1 MLFWEQHFSHE
12 RARVKRN
19 TVAPPKS
26 ILLDLKFYHYRQNQ
40 MKTLTMIGI
49 ALTVKNQ
56 EKLFYANPVHEYF
69 TRNVPKRII
78 LIKMRCGNVHPARY
92 VPVVFLCYQ
101 NLKMNRICTL

>member
-1 MLFWEQHFSHE
+1 MLFWELHFSHE

-56 EKLFYANPVHEYF
+56 EKLFYANPVHEFF
-69 TRNVPKRII
+69 TRNVPKHII

-92 VPVVFLCYQ
+92 VLVVFLCY
-101 NLKMNRICTL
+101 